1 MFFAQQK
8 LANLTALTH
17 ADWWSRLGPSQ
28 NTKDRYE
35 KVLQNSKY
43 MRPNPNTTAFLQNE
57 EAMAYVVEYDSRV
70 GGWRNHDYTFG
81 KFSREVYENSWQRL
95 NQNVEGTSSIMG
107 PVTAFSALLDFIFQE
122 I

>member
-1 MFFAQQK
+1 
-8 LANLTALTH
+8 
-17 ADWWSRLGPSQ
+17 
-28 NTKDRYE
+28 
-35 KVLQNSKY
+35 
-43 MRPNPNTTAFLQNE
+43 
-57 EAMAYVVEYDSRV
+57 MAYVVEYDSRV